1 MRGYPAMQAT
11 LPSSTS
17 PIPKWALILVNV
29 VSTLPA
35 RGRSLTNQSI
45 SMAWLQ
51 LVVVNAIA
59 GVLIYAAP
67 ITEHFETKV
76 LDAKVG
82 HFWRIL
88 HERHEAITVKI
99 LLPAVKH
106 LELQELVQAHSCAMR
121 IHVFLGVHCCSDPL
135 LW

>member
-1 MRGYPAMQAT
+1 MFGYPAMQAT

-29 VSTLPA
+29 VSTHRLPI
-35 RGRSLTNQSI
+35 RCGSLANQSF

-59 GVLIYAAP
+59 GALIYAAP

-82 HFWRIL
+82 HSGHKL
-88 HERHEAITVKI
+88 H
-99 LLPAVKH
+99 
-106 LELQELVQAHSCAMR
+106 
-121 IHVFLGVHCCSDPL
+121 
-135 LW
+135 

>member
-1 MRGYPAMQAT
+1 M
-11 LPSSTS
+11 
-17 PIPKWALILVNV
+17 
-29 VSTLPA
+29 
-35 RGRSLTNQSI
+35 TNQSI
-45 SMAWLQ
+45 NVAWLQ

-59 GVLIYAAP
+59 GALIYAAP

-82 HFWRIL
+82 HFGTNFVRSL
-88 HERHEAITVKI
+88 RQSASQH

-106 LELQELVQAHSCAMR
+106 LELKKLVQAYTSAMR
-121 IHVFLGVHCCSDPL
+121 VHLFLCVHRCSDPL